1 MVNNLIIVG
10 FSGSGKTSVGRILA
24 GRLGWRFVDS
34 DDEIFHEQGMSIAQ
48 IFATHGEDRFR
59 SLERDMISRLCE
71 DSKQVISV
79 GGGTIVD
86 RVNKRVMLDRNY
98 VVRLVASPETIL
110 CRLSSTN
117 LSERPMLTS
126 SDPLGRI
133 SRLLSD
139 REEHY
144 NAAHLQVDTEDM
156 TPAEVAESVLDA
168 TKGILT

>member
-1 MVNNLIIVG
+1 MVNNLIIIG

-24 GRLGWRFVDS
+24 DRLGWRFVDS

-48 IFATHGEDRFR
+48 IFAAHGEDRFR
-59 SLERDMISRLCE
+59 SLERDMISRLCK
-71 DSKQVISV
+71 DSNQVISV

-86 RVNKRVMLDRNY
+86 QVNKRVMLDRNY

-133 SRLLSD
+133 SRLLAD

-144 NAAHLQVDTEDM
+144 GAAHLQVDTEDM

-168 TKGILT
+168 TEGTLT